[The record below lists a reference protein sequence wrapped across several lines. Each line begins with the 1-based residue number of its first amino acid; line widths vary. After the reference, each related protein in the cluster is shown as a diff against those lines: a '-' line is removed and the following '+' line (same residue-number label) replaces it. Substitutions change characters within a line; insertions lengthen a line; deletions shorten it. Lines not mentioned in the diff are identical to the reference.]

1 MNPKRL
7 SLGLLLSTVVFFTG
21 VVSAQDEATPASTP
35 EDREAFYTQTIEHRT
50 QDILKALALTDAAK
64 ASRVHD
70 AIILQYRSLRARD
83 AAVGAKLKA
92 SGNTNADAAARSALA
107 RGLSKPLH
115 EWFVSVLSID
125 LTPEQVDVVKDQ
137 MTYNKVKVT
146 FDAYCNIVPNL
157 TDADKAKIQE
167 LLKVAREEAI
177 DGGSA
182 GEKAAV
188 FQKYKDQINE
198 YLNANGHD
206 VPKAYK
212 DWEAKQPVQ
221 KADAGTTTPVAQ
233 PAQ

>member
-7 SLGLLLSTVVFFTG
+7 SLGLLFSAVVFCAGAVF
-21 VVSAQDEATPASTP
+21 AQDEMTPASTP
-35 EDREAFYTQTIEHRT
+35 EEREAFYTQTIEHRV
-50 QDILKALALTDAAK
+50 QDILKVLALKDAAK

-70 AIILQYRSLRARD
+70 VIILQYRSLRARD
-83 AAVGAKLKA
+83 AAIVAKLKE
-92 SGNTNADAAARSALA
+92 SGNTNADMAARSSMA
-107 RGLSKPLH
+107 RSLSKPLH
-115 EWFVSVLSID
+115 EWFISVLALD
-125 LTPEQVDVVKDQ
+125 LTPEQVDAVKDQ

-157 TDADKAKIQE
+157 TDADKAKIKE
-167 LLKVAREEAI
+167 LLIVAREEAM

-182 GEKAAV
+182 GEKSAV

-206 VPKAYK
+206 VAKAYK

-221 KADAGTTTPVAQ
+221 QADARSAA
-233 PAQ
+233 PAVSPAK